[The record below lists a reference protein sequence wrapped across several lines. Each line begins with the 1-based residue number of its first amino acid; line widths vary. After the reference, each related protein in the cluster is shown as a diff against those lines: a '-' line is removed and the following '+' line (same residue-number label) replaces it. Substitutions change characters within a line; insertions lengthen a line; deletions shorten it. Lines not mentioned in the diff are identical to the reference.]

1 MKYADVCKNY
11 NCQNEGKCIEKNGA
25 PKCKCPRGYHGNHC
39 EQKCKKLS
47 NYMKCIELN
56 ILFYDWNPLYSLILT
71 QGWYEI
77 ISDVCY
83 HFACLN
89 RGHCVIEN
97 GNPKCS
103 CTPGYSGEHCEV
115 KGKIYFIW

>member
-1 MKYADVCKNY
+1 MYWIKHPFY
-11 NCQNEGKCIEKNGA
+11 NGIMA
-25 PKCKCPRGYHGNHC
+25 TSP
-39 EQKCKKLS
+39 
-47 NYMKCIELN
+47 
-56 ILFYDWNPLYSLILT
+56 FSLILT

-103 CTPGYSGEHCEV
+103 CTPGYGGEHCEV